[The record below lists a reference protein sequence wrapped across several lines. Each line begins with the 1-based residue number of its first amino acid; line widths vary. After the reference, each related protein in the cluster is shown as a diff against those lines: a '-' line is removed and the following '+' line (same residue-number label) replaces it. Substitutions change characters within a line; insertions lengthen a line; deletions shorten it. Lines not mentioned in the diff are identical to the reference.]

1 MKKIA
6 WHCDQGKLVAAEPLR
21 REPPPCVIAGGDWT
35 TAVVSWQVRTS
46 SVWFHLSK
54 VAEHGT
60 LPLQRQGSFYF
71 PPLRQD
77 TSFGQLVDDRTDD
90 CAFGAMMLLASAK
103 VQKTT
108 FSDDC
113 RGSVTAL
120 GCQPHTADKSGFRSH
135 RGLLDCRRTKGCR
148 FPHFLESNSV
158 TVLRNF
164 HGFARCIRR
173 STSQTLR
180 GRPTGSCL
188 PDTLQL
194 PGFTSMRLAVLGSC
208 CRLAKCRRFA
218 GSGRYSLQCRGI
230 SKDPQWEARMD
241 ASDSK

>member
-1 MKKIA
+1 MA
-6 WHCDQGKLVAAEPLR
+6 SSSSPGRQERVAHPVQSSGRYSRSAP
-21 REPPPCVIAGGDWT
+21 
-35 TAVVSWQVRTS
+35 SRTPHR
-46 SVWFHLSK
+46 V
-54 VAEHGT
+54 
-60 LPLQRQGSFYF
+60 P
-71 PPLRQD
+71 
-77 TSFGQLVDDRTDD
+77 
-90 CAFGAMMLLASAK
+90 
-103 VQKTT
+103 
-108 FSDDC
+108 
-113 RGSVTAL
+113 VTAL

-194 PGFTSMRLAVLGSC
+194 PGFTSMRLAVLDPAVDLPNADGSPAAADIPC
-208 CRLAKCRRFA
+208 NVAAFPKIRNGKLEWM
-218 GSGRYSLQCRGI
+218 QVI
-230 SKDPQWEARMD
+230 
-241 ASDSK
+241 